1 MHHPLPH
8 LIQPRARRHLT
19 PILPRRRILRAT
31 PQHLPSG
38 TGAGP
43 DHVVD
48 VDGVGLLGPHVH
60 FAAEH
65 EVGAVGGNAREGVV
79 AVDEAP
85 IVDGVAVVVEGVV
98 LGGAGGVEVEPLA
111 FAAVEVL
118 WGREL
123 AIRSRRMVLCGEAY
137 PEIVVTD
144 QGFVAFG
151 YGIGDRLIAEPR
163 LHNDV

>member
-48 VDGVGLLGPHVH
+48 VDGVGLLRPHVH
-60 FAAEH
+60 FAAEY

-79 AVDEAP
+79 AIDEP
-85 IVDGVAVVVEGVV
+85 PVVDGVAVVVEGVV

-118 WGREL
+118 
-123 AIRSRRMVLCGEAY
+123 
-137 PEIVVTD
+137 
-144 QGFVAFG
+144 
-151 YGIGDRLIAEPR
+151 
-163 LHNDV
+163 